1 MRLRELVQVAKVT
14 ELAGT
19 ALDSHPG
26 QPFSGPSAPAADG
39 WAWES
44 PTGVWSGD
52 SSSDFA
58 LRYAAFWSKSI
69 CSFPESLNVNQVP
82 PLQGLGTRWGA
93 QVWLLGKLHWR
104 IIRVIGGQVLCG
116 VDRGGA
122 TVLA

>member
-19 ALDSHPG
+19 ALDSHPS
-26 QPFSGPSAPAADG
+26 QPFSEPSALAADG

-58 LRYAAFWSKSI
+58 LYSAAFWSKSI

-82 PLQGLGTRWGA
+82 SLQGLGTRWGA
-93 QVWLLGKLHWR
+93 HVWLLGKLH
-104 IIRVIGGQVLCG
+104 
-116 VDRGGA
+116 
-122 TVLA
+122 